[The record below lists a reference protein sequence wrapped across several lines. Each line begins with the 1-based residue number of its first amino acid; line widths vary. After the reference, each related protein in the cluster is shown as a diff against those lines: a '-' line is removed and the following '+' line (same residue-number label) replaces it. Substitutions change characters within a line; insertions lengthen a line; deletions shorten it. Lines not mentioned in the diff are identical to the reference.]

1 MKANEIKEILSS
13 GKTELFEID
22 PQHKAE
28 ITRTTI
34 AAMDR
39 AIKKS
44 IAARRVVKVVIV
56 S

>member
-1 MKANEIKEILSS
+1 MKAAEFKQLLST
-13 GKTELFEID
+13 GKAEFFEID
-22 PQHKAE
+22 PQHRAE

-44 IAARRVVKVVIV
+44 ISAKRVVKVVIV